1 MSQLFQAYLYLK
13 QKHWKKTKLGWP
25 HPSIYQMQPSEANS
39 VLANRGNPLA
49 DLKSV
54 RDHQFKFVEVST
66 EGNHFLGRHPSDVA
80 SGARHRGIIH
90 WLENHR
96 FNFESVIFQPM
107 EMLNR
112 LRSSDGNV
120 KSRTSF
126 AALDDFLETTRLP
139 HYHQM
144 QQPGVVT
151 NAHHAHHEQEEHD
164 EDEEEGAEEEQD
176 DDDEQEAQYPNPM
189 NNPFAEVEHG
199 WRKSFTATDS
209 DQQQQ
214 PLKPTT
220 STTTLQTRTSEP
232 KVPLPLQQPSALD
245 EPAQHVRRADQPG
258 LFRPPNSSSASKNSF
273 SNTELSLDHAAIPRT
288 RLSSFPTNLE
298 PISASPASPSFPY
311 PASIDHH
318 HQQQQQQQ
326 QQPLQPSY
334 QLPASRPPCTSRAS
348 LPSSQWPPANLSS
361 SCSSSFSSSDD
372 GLLLRQASSSSLASA
387 ASVASSTNGLK
398 ARRGLTKPLSLSL
411 AVPPADHH
419 HSNAAQALATPLRDK
434 HDPNSKT
441 SAFSRSL
448 PPSPRLGDL
457 GQACAQFVGMKAN
470 VTGGLS
476 MKRRTSISR
485 LSLGGISSN
494 DSSRGAYDPVQL
506 IGRNSE
512 SVMNTP
518 IQLHFDP
525 VAAGE
530 GRQELMSSQAGVG
543 GKGHIEIPSEPTTES
558 YPYEYQPKEVLPDVS
573 LGSEQTAR
581 DGNLLSSMG
590 FGLIIN
596 VAKEVDCPW
605 EATSSPAPIEH
616 SWPKLQPN
624 KKGFVVRPTASTPN
638 LKRSF
643 EGKIC
648 VSLPEQPQPSHN
660 PHNPNRTSSSPGL
673 FQLKRLDADRK
684 TSRPSLD
691 YIKLP
696 WSHNQDGL
704 AEIFSSSEVFSL
716 IDRARESKLKTL
728 IHCQCGVSRSAT
740 FVIGYCM
747 REAVYRPDKL
757 PLSGRMYDAYS
768 FVKEKSPWAG
778 PNMGLIYQLIKYKQF
793 LFKSRRQIV
802 EEDEEEEEEEE
813 GQEVASKGADQ
824 GEAEQDGPG
833 GGDMNGEPANPS
845 GDGGQRCHDDGADD
859 DDEDD
864 GDGMEGTGDD
874 GIEAAADGPDSEMV
888 DLDSAHLNHRTPTLV
903 PADNPLLVV
912 APTTTTILLFD
923 PSSSSTGPPHP
934 ALGVPAEP
942 GGRGSRTPTM

>member
-1 MSQLFQAYLYLK
+1 ME
-13 QKHWKKTKLGWP
+13 H
-25 HPSIYQMQPSEANS
+25 
-39 VLANRGNPLA
+39 
-49 DLKSV
+49 
-54 RDHQFKFVEVST
+54 
-66 EGNHFLGRHPSDVA
+66 
-80 SGARHRGIIH
+80 SGC
-90 WLENHR
+90 
-96 FNFESVIFQPM
+96 
-107 EMLNR
+107 
-112 LRSSDGNV
+112 
-120 KSRTSF
+120 RTTTQ
-126 AALDDFLETTRLP
+126 ETTQLP

-164 EDEEEGAEEEQD
+164 DDEEEEDQEEEEEEEAEGAEEEEEDDEDDD

-199 WRKSFTATDS
+199 WRKSFTATTDS
-209 DQQQQ
+209 DQQQQQ

-220 STTTLQTRTSEP
+220 STKSMHNKHPHSNDQVLNQLGHFSFNSQLSKPGHPNP
-232 KVPLPLQQPSALD
+232 KFPSHSNNPPLSMNLLSM
-245 EPAQHVRRADQPG
+245 RRADQPG

-288 RLSSFPTNLE
+288 RLSSFSTDLE
-298 PISASPASPSFPY
+298 PISASPTSPSFPY
-311 PASIDHH
+311 PASVDHH
-318 HQQQQQQQ
+318 HHHHHHHQQQ

-334 QLPASRPPCTSRAS
+334 QLPASRPPRTSRAS
-348 LPSSQWPPANLSS
+348 LPSSQWPSANLSS

-372 GLLLRQASSSSLASA
+372 GLLLRRASSSSLASA

-411 AVPPADHH
+411 AVPPANHH
-419 HSNAAQALATPLRDK
+419 HSNATQALATPLIDK

-457 GQACAQFVGMKAN
+457 GQARAQFVGMKAN

-476 MKRRTSISR
+476 MKRRTSIPR

-518 IQLHFDP
+518 VQLHFDP

-543 GKGHIEIPSEPTTES
+543 GKGHIEIPSELTTES
-558 YPYEYQPKEVLPDVS
+558 YPYEYGPKEVLPDVF
-573 LGSEQTAR
+573 LGSEQNAR

-624 KKGFVVRPTASTPN
+624 KKGFMVRPTASTPN

-643 EGKIC
+643 EGKIR

-660 PHNPNRTSSSPGL
+660 PHNPNRTSSSPGS

-696 WSHNQDGL
+696 WSHDQDGL

-740 FVIGYCM
+740 FIIGYCM

-757 PLSGRMYDAYS
+757 PLSGRMHDAYS

-778 PNMGLIYQLIKYKQF
+778 PNMGLIYQLIEYEKF

-802 EEDEEEEEEEE
+802 EEDEEEEEEEEEE

-824 GEAEQDGPG
+824 GEAEQDGAG
-833 GGDMNGEPANPS
+833 GGDMNGEPAKSS

-859 DDEDD
+859 DDDDD

-874 GIEAAADGPDSEMV
+874 GIEAAADDPDSEMV
-888 DLDSAHLNHRTPTLV
+888 DLDPAHLNHRTPTLV

-934 ALGVPAEP
+934 ALGVPADAAAPAEP
-942 GGRGSRTPTM
+942 GDRGSRTPTM